1 MVSNPVSIWW
11 LISDL
16 KSLILANEKLKAA
29 GVFLYVPIIQGSL
42 EVNCP
47 PRSAVFS
54 TFRKCLSVCVWTEH
68 THNLFGVVPT
78 SIEVGNSNIWMPAS
92 AATVALEPLKLV
104 WAKCSGY
111 PSYPALVS
119 ACGRESMIITDSSLK
134 LICRFLITS
143 HWDTLEPNYDILS
156 LRMKIE
162 FCYSCSFW
170 SPMDSYFLFFL

>member
-1 MVSNPVSIWW
+1 MCPSFKALSK
-11 LISDL
+11 LITHPDL
-16 KSLILANEKLKAA
+16 LCSQLLRN
-29 GVFLYVPIIQGSL
+29 VFLSEYEL
-42 EVNCP
+42 N
-47 PRSAVFS
+47 
-54 TFRKCLSVCVWTEH
+54 

-119 ACGRESMIITDSSLK
+119 SCGRESMIITDSSLK
-134 LICRFLITS
+134 LICHFLITS

-170 SPMDSYFLFFL
+170 SPMDSCFLFFL